1 MMTLL
6 LLLPHISKNSWR
18 RIVNTESNDCDLP
31 FTIYSAK
38 WAYGYL
44 SSRFMG
50 KYYCFLLLDVCLYFE
65 GVGYTCTSFEKEDI
79 HVEGSGVFFVVV
91 FFYSFLAGLK

>member
-1 MMTLL
+1 
-6 LLLPHISKNSWR
+6 
-18 RIVNTESNDCDLP
+18 
-31 FTIYSAK
+31 
-38 WAYGYL
+38 
-44 SSRFMG
+44 MG

-79 HVEGSGVFFVVV
+79 HVEGSGF